1 MSDERMYLSAVE
13 VRRWAFEPAMRG
25 YKKEAVDQF
34 KERVAEELERLARLN
49 QDLEQKARNFHEQ
62 LRAFRERD
70 KALSEALI
78 SAQQL
83 RAETREAA
91 EREAQLVIRE
101 AQAEGERIIGA
112 AQADARRLAGELDA
126 LERSK
131 RVYIAQLRQ
140 VIERQLV
147 ELDAVAGAGAGAAAA
162 AAQMDGRAAVS
173 GNNAAVPAADSGA
186 SSANSQ
192 NKELPGGGRQHHP
205 TPAWLDTLVKE

>member
-1 MSDERMYLSAVE
+1 MSDERLYLSAVE
-13 VRRWAFEPAMRG
+13 VRRWSFDPAMRG

-34 KERVAEELERLARLN
+34 KDRVAEELERMARVN

-101 AQAEGERIIGA
+101 AQAEGERIVGA
-112 AQADARRLAGELDA
+112 AQAEARRLASELDA

-131 RVYIAQLRQ
+131 RVYIAQLRS
-140 VIERQLV
+140 VIDRQMI
-147 ELDAVAGAGAGAAAA
+147 ELEAVAAVTAPAVGSGGAG
-162 AAQMDGRAAVS
+162 
-173 GNNAAVPAADSGA
+173 DSGA
-186 SSANSQ
+186 SERGAQGGSAGASSNDVS
-192 NKELPGGGRQHHP
+192 PGRAHHQ
-205 TPAWLDTLVKE
+205 TPSWLDTLVKND

>member
-34 KERVAEELERLARLN
+34 KERVAEELERLARVN

-91 EREAQLVIRE
+91 
-101 AQAEGERIIGA
+101 
-112 AQADARRLAGELDA
+112 
-126 LERSK
+126 
-131 RVYIAQLRQ
+131 
-140 VIERQLV
+140 
-147 ELDAVAGAGAGAAAA
+147 
-162 AAQMDGRAAVS
+162 
-173 GNNAAVPAADSGA
+173 
-186 SSANSQ
+186 NSQ
-192 NKELPGGGRQHHP
+192 NKELPSGGRQHHP

>member
-34 KERVAEELERLARLN
+34 KERLAEELERLARVN

-91 EREAQLVIRE
+91 EREAQLIVRE

-112 AQADARRLAGELDA
+112 AQAEVRRISGDLESLD
-126 LERSK
+126 RSK
-131 RVYIAQLRQ
+131 RVYIAQMRSM
-140 VIERQLV
+140 IERQLM
-147 ELDAVAGAGAGAAAA
+147 ELDAVAGVAPAPQPGTGSHVSLGVDRASADGSAKSGEGNAGSAVMNQGAT
-162 AAQMDGRAAVS
+162 R
-173 GNNAAVPAADSGA
+173 P
-186 SSANSQ
+186 
-192 NKELPGGGRQHHP
+192 QHQ
-205 TPAWLDTLVKE
+205 TPAWLDTVVKE

>member
-34 KERVAEELERLARLN
+34 KERVAEELERLARVN

-147 ELDAVAGAGAGAAAA
+147 ELDAVAGAGSSVVPAS
-162 AAQMDGRAAVS
+162 QTDGRAAVT
-173 GNNAAVPAADSGA
+173 GNNAAIPAADSGGGA
-186 SSANSQ
+186 ANSQ
-192 NKELPGGGRQHHP
+192 NKELPSGGRQHHP